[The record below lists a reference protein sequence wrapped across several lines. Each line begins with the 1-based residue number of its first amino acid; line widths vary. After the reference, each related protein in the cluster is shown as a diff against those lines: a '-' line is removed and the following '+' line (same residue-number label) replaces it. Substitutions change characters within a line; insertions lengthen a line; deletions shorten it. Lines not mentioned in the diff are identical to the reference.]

1 MIPNVLVIFNPLN
14 IYLIM
19 VSSYSLTH
27 LLTYLL
33 TYPLACV
40 GQVDIIV
47 SNEGN
52 VQQSIETLV
61 GNVISTLSKNNLT
74 TQTNS
79 LHQVVVSNNVNNDC
93 LANNN
98 DETDR
103 SQVFNYTRSRQID
116 RPQVQ
121 DIINNSNIFT
131 NYIELSGDGKVG
143 RDVCIRG
150 GIALYKGLGCVV
162 LGNYKGHTPQTMQEA
177 NYGMASPHGY
187 RFALRLMQLAERFN
201 MPVITLVDTVG
212 AWPTF
217 DCESDGQSEAIAT
230 NLTIMAGLTV
240 PIITIMV
247 GEGGSGGAL
256 GICMGNTIG
265 MLSGGYFG
273 VISPEGAASILG
285 RYKDDAQKAKQFPL
299 DCQEL
304 ATAQC
309 IYAYQL
315 KEIGVVDEIIWEP
328 VAVTETYKSYPI
340 LTKRINNFITSSLL
354 SLLPMNCDE
363 IIAHRYKK
371 FRSLGTY
378 SLTYSLTYSY
388 LPYSPLTYLTHS
400 LTHLL
405 TRLLTHLLT
414 YSLTHSL
421 TLLTHSLM

>member
-1 MIPNVLVIFNPLN
+1 
-14 IYLIM
+14 
-19 VSSYSLTH
+19 
-27 LLTYLL
+27 
-33 TYPLACV
+33 
-40 GQVDIIV
+40 
-47 SNEGN
+47 
-52 VQQSIETLV
+52 
-61 GNVISTLSKNNLT
+61 
-74 TQTNS
+74 
-79 LHQVVVSNNVNNDC
+79 
-93 LANNN
+93 
-98 DETDR
+98 
-103 SQVFNYTRSRQID
+103 VFNYTRSRQID

-150 GIALYKGLGCVV
+150 GIVLYKGLGCVV

-217 DCESDGQSEAIAT
+217 DCESDGQSEAIGTHSLTHSLLTYLLTYLLAYLLTCLLTHSAT

-273 VISPEGAASILG
+273 VISPEGA
-285 RYKDDAQKAKQFPL
+285 
-299 DCQEL
+299 
-304 ATAQC
+304 
-309 IYAYQL
+309 
-315 KEIGVVDEIIWEP
+315 
-328 VAVTETYKSYPI
+328 
-340 LTKRINNFITSSLL
+340 
-354 SLLPMNCDE
+354 
-363 IIAHRYKK
+363 
-371 FRSLGTY
+371 
-378 SLTYSLTYSY
+378 
-388 LPYSPLTYLTHS
+388 YSPTHSLTHS

-405 TRLLTHLLT
+405 THSLTHLLT
-414 YSLTHSL
+414 HSL
-421 TLLTHSLM
+421 IRCCIYSW